1 MNESAIAAI
10 TDEVL
15 SEVTGGTFD
24 EDWAKAQQI
33 SLVYKKLYA
42 KYGMDKV
49 MDALKAH
56 PELVQKAY
64 EISSEELEQLLE
76 GFIAE
81 L

>member
-1 MNESAIAAI
+1 MAENMNAAM
-10 TDEVL
+10 TDEML
-15 SEVTGGTFD
+15 SEVAGGTFD

-49 MDALKAH
+49 MNALKAH

-64 EISSEELEQLLE
+64 EISSEELEQILE

-81 L
+81 H